1 MSSRTALVTGASRG
15 IGKAIAAALVRCG
28 WQVVGTSRKPDDMPG
43 LRMAE
48 LDLANEASI
57 EALAASLGNVD
68 LIVHNA
74 GGSQIGPI
82 EEVPIPAMRALFER
96 NLFGAL
102 RLTQLLLPRMR
113 ARGSGRI
120 LFVSSFA
127 GVIPVPFLSIYAA
140 SKAALIAAGRGLRQ
154 EVLGSGIQVSV
165 IAPFDI
171 RTNIP
176 LELSYRPDSPYMAS
190 VRRVR
195 DVRDRSLAEAPEPD
209 VVANLVLRVIAQPH
223 PRAFYAAGRRAG
235 LQAFLLKHLPDA
247 LVELIVRRLFRVD
260 G

>member
-1 MSSRTALVTGASRG
+1 VSSRTALVTGASRG
-15 IGKAIAAALVRCG
+15 IGRAIAAALARRG
-28 WQVVGTSRKPDDMPG
+28 WDVVGTSRTPAEAPG
-43 LRMAE
+43 VRMEA
-48 LDLANEASI
+48 LDLADEASI
-57 EALAASLGNVD
+57 QALASSLGDLD

-82 EEVPIPAMRALFER
+82 EEVPVEAIRALFER
-96 NLFGAL
+96 NLFGAV

-127 GVIPVPFLSIYAA
+127 GVTPVPFLSIYAA
-140 SKAALIAAGRGLRQ
+140 TKAALIAVGRGLRQ
-154 EVLGSGIQVSV
+154 EVRASGILVSV

-171 RTNIP
+171 HTSIP
-176 LELSYRPDSPYMAS
+176 LELSYRPDSPYLAG

-195 DVRDRSLAEAPEPD
+195 EVRDRSLAEGPEPD
-209 VVANLVLRVIAQPH
+209 VVANLVLKIVGQRR
-223 PRAFYAAGRRAG
+223 PRAFYPAGRRAG
-235 LQAFLLKHLPDA
+235 LQAFLLKHLPDG
-247 LVELIVRRLFRVD
+247 LVERIVRRMFKVD